1 MSNIIG
7 IDLGTTNSA
16 VAILENGRP
25 VIIPDEQ
32 GNRLLPSVVGLSPTG
47 EILVGIPA
55 KNQFV
60 VEPENTVRSIKRQ
73 MGSMEKVRMGNR
85 EYLPQ
90 EISAIILRRLKQIA
104 ERHLGTEVTQAV
116 ITVPA
121 YFSDAQR
128 QATKDAGEIAGLEV
142 LRIINE
148 PTAAALA
155 YGLEKEE
162 DQFVLVYDL
171 GGGTF
176 DVSVIEM
183 NSGVVEVR
191 ASHGN
196 NHLGGDDFDQRITD
210 HLAEEFKDIHA
221 VDLREDR
228 RSLARLLRA
237 SEDAKI
243 RLSNHVYT
251 RIKEEYIAQKG
262 LLRSLHLDR
271 ELGRHEV
278 EEWIRDLVQSTTES
292 IDVAMK
298 DAGLEPEQLDKI
310 LLVGGST
317 RMPLV
322 VRTVEER
329 LKREPHA
336 EINPDEAV
344 ALGAA
349 VQGAIIAG
357 EEIDTVLVDVTPYSL
372 GVETVTVRHGTL
384 IEDLY
389 SVIIRRN
396 TAIPVSR
403 TERYW
408 TLYPGQEA
416 VHIKVYQGESRV
428 ASKNTLLGDFHFT
441 GLPQHE
447 DELTEILVNFD
458 YDVNGIVN
466 ITATCKETGQRSS
479 IQVTASRARLSE
491 EEIETAREALRAT
504 EVSCKGDYA
513 EHQALLSQARDLL
526 SQIEDEEAKQE
537 LEEMIGDLMEAI
549 QDDDPDAADAARD
562 DLINLMYELEEGD
575 EDQPEATDLYVEEE
589 GDQQVEM

>member
-1 MSNIIG
+1 MSKIIG

-16 VAILENGRP
+16 VAIVEEGRP

-32 GNRLLPSVVGLSPTG
+32 GNCILPSVVGLSPAG
-47 EILVGIPA
+47 ELLVGIPA

-60 VEPENTVRSIKRQ
+60 VEPENTIRSIKRK
-73 MGSMEKVRMGNR
+73 MGSMEKVRMGDR

-90 EISAIILRRLKQIA
+90 EISAIIVRRLKQIA
-104 ERHLGTEVTQAV
+104 ERYLGTEVTQAV

-155 YGLEKEE
+155 YGLEKEG
-162 DQFVLVYDL
+162 DQFILVYDL

-176 DVSVIEM
+176 DVSVVEM

-196 NHLGGDDFDQRITD
+196 THLGGDDFDQRIVD
-210 HLAEEFKDIHA
+210 HLADEFKETHG

-251 RIKEEYIAQKG
+251 RVKEEYIAKKS
-262 LLRSLHLDR
+262 LRSLHLDR
-271 ELGRHEV
+271 ELGRHEM
-278 EEWIRDLVQSTTES
+278 EEWIEDLVRSTTES

-322 VRTVEER
+322 VHTVEER

-357 EEIDTVLVDVTPYSL
+357 EEVDTVLVDVTPYSL
-372 GVETVTVRHGTL
+372 GVETATIRHGTL

-408 TLYPGQEA
+408 TLYPGQES
-416 VHIKVYQGESRV
+416 VDIKVYQGESRI
-428 ASKNTLLGDFHFT
+428 ASKNTLLGEFT
-441 GLPQHE
+441 FGNLPQHE
-447 DELTEILVNFD
+447 DRLTEILVNFD
-458 YDVNGIVN
+458 CDVNGIVN
-466 ITATCKETGQRSS
+466 VTATCKETGQQDS
-479 IQVTASRARLSE
+479 IQVTTSRARLSE
-491 EEIETAREALRAT
+491 EQIETARKALVAAEAAGR
-504 EVSCKGDYA
+504 EDYT
-513 EHQALLSQARDLL
+513 EHQLLLSQARELL
-526 SQIEDEEAKQE
+526 SRIEDPETRQE
-537 LEEMIGDLMEAI
+537 LEEVIDDLAGAI
-549 QDDDPDAADAARD
+549 RDDDQDAADAARD
-562 DLINLMYELEEGD
+562 DLVKLMYELEN
-575 EDQPEATDLYVEEE
+575 LEE
-589 GDQQVEM
+589 GVLPSEEGPLAET

>member
-16 VAILENGRP
+16 VAIVEDGRP
-25 VIIPDEQ
+25 VIIPDEN
-32 GNRLLPSVVGLSPTG
+32 GNRILPSVVGLSPSG
-47 EILVGIPA
+47 ELLVGIPA

-60 VEPENTVRSIKRQ
+60 VEPENTVRSIKRK
-73 MGSMEKVRMGNR
+73 MGSMEKVRMGDR

-90 EISAIILRRLKQIA
+90 EISAIIVRRLKQIA
-104 ERHLGTEVTQAV
+104 ERYLGTEVTQAV

-176 DVSVIEM
+176 DVSVVEM

-196 NHLGGDDFDQRITD
+196 THLGGDDFDQRIVD
-210 HLAEEFKDIHA
+210 HLAEEFREAHG

-243 RLSNHVYT
+243 RLSNHAYT
-251 RIKEEYIAQKG
+251 HIKEEYITKKG

-271 ELGRHEV
+271 ELGRHEM
-278 EEWIRDLVQSTTES
+278 EEWIEDLVRSTTES

-372 GVETVTVRHGTL
+372 GVETATIRHGTL
-384 IEDLY
+384 VEDLY

-408 TLYPGQEA
+408 TLYPGQES
-416 VHIKVYQGESRV
+416 VHIKVYQGESRI
-428 ASKNTLLGDFHFT
+428 ASKNTLLGEFLFS
-441 GLPQHE
+441 GLPKHE
-447 DELTEILVNFD
+447 DQLTEILVNFD
-458 YDVNGIVN
+458 CDVNGIVN
-466 ITATCKETGQRSS
+466 VTATCKETGQQDS
-479 IQVTASRARLSE
+479 IQVTTSRARLSAE
-491 EEIETAREALRAT
+491 QIETAREALVAA
-504 EVSCKGDYA
+504 EAAGKGDYA
-513 EHQALLSQARDLL
+513 EHQALLSQARELL
-526 SQIEDEEAKQE
+526 PRIEDAETRQE
-537 LEEMIGDLMEAI
+537 LEEVIGDLAEAI
-549 QDDDPDAADAARD
+549 RDDDQDAADAARD

-575 EDQPEATDLYVEEE
+575 EGQPEGVPPSEEA
-589 GDQQVEM
+589 